1 MYPEDRVLIG
11 VINRKRDLTYVRDE
25 HWYRIPRDRMARG
38 VHVEYIAFFLSGI
51 FGERGGSIG
60 YYAERKGTELLYR
73 RDLLPNEPNHKR
85 ADAVYYKVGLSEL
98 VDKTPPIVNPT
109 HRPISFIYTTWDRFV
124 HARQISDLYS
134 PNDYFVDRVYHA
146 LRDHGIR
153 PDRYWDAEQRETGFP
168 AHVRILCENG
178 TVIASPERGDQ
189 RIFMDGA
196 QSDDAILTTI
206 RAEIARQGGPVT
218 INIPLEGN

>member
-11 VINRKRDLTYVRDE
+11 VINRKRDLAYARDE

-38 VHVEYIAFFLSGI
+38 VHVEYIAFFLSGA
-51 FGERGGSIG
+51 FGERSSSIC

-85 ADAVYYKVGLSEL
+85 ADSVYYKVGLSDL
-98 VDKTPPIVNPT
+98 VEKTPPIVNPT

-124 HARQISDLYS
+124 RARQISDLYS

-196 QSDDAILTTI
+196 QSDDTILNAI